1 MIDLLFQI
9 TLNNAGFS
17 LVLAFMAAIVG
28 ITLKRPSVTYLL
40 WLLVFVKLLTPPF
53 VAIPVIPVSWME
65 NTISQVD
72 LNNTNEQL
80 TIKNVRI
87 SESEDNA
94 SVSTKN
100 KSVRLIQGKH
110 GLLLAWISGSMMVF
124 LWSLLRV
131 FRFNRLLKKESETAP
146 PEIQLFAE
154 EIASCL
160 GLKTAPIIHTTS
172 AHISPMVWW
181 LGGKVWVVIPASL
194 IERLDTKQ
202 IRWILSHELA
212 HVRRRDYMVRWV
224 EWLACVCFWW
234 NPVTW
239 WARYNLRANE
249 ELCCDALVLSSMNP
263 KPYVYGDSLLNAI
276 EIIASPVHHPPM
288 VASGINNGELLKRR
302 VKMIITR
309 ELNRSNLRWL
319 KACIL
324 LGALILLPLGLTS
337 AKDPSTVDTIS
348 NESTVSDIY
357 KSLPQEVIVKLEE
370 QRKFPGLF
378 LGEIHKLIKIDDL
391 TWLKQS
397 RNSLAIKGVA
407 RSNSFDWDQIK
418 NTFPL
423 FQQIEWRYDPI
434 GKEMNQE
441 AIDFHI
447 NATLGYYNDEPLEV
461 IPKEILPTFLPGM
474 RDIPPLLR
482 QITYFGFEAGLDI
495 RQVRLKQDIPKDGYS
510 EIPLHMEV
518 TGKYRDIVTFF
529 DALRRMDRFVTLRAI
544 EMHSVEDGSTIM
556 KTSMTVVAYRL

>member
-1 MIDLLFQI
+1 
-9 TLNNAGFS
+9 
-17 LVLAFMAAIVG
+17 
-28 ITLKRPSVTYLL
+28 
-40 WLLVFVKLLTPPF
+40 
-53 VAIPVIPVSWME
+53 
-65 NTISQVD
+65 
-72 LNNTNEQL
+72 
-80 TIKNVRI
+80 
-87 SESEDNA
+87 
-94 SVSTKN
+94 
-100 KSVRLIQGKH
+100 
-110 GLLLAWISGSMMVF
+110 
-124 LWSLLRV
+124 
-131 FRFNRLLKKESETAP
+131 
-146 PEIQLFAE
+146 
-154 EIASCL
+154 
-160 GLKTAPIIHTTS
+160 
-172 AHISPMVWW
+172 
-181 LGGKVWVVIPASL
+181 
-194 IERLDTKQ
+194 
-202 IRWILSHELA
+202 
-212 HVRRRDYMVRWV
+212 
-224 EWLACVCFWW
+224 
-234 NPVTW
+234 
-239 WARYNLRANE
+239 
-249 ELCCDALVLSSMNP
+249 
-263 KPYVYGDSLLNAI
+263 
-276 EIIASPVHHPPM
+276 
-288 VASGINNGELLKRR
+288 
-302 VKMIITR
+302 MIITR

-556 KTSMTVVAYRL
+556 KTSMTIVTYRL